1 MPIFCAILPGVCADR
16 SAAHVVKLAD
26 CTTITVTAAGIRPGK
41 EITMTDNN
49 TPNTTQQEN
58 TTQPEGNG
66 PAGKVFTQEEV
77 NSIVKERLARER
89 AKGQT
94 SSTTDNSTA
103 ELDTE
108 KAQLEADRQKLQDE
122 RNTFECER
130 YCKENGID
138 TSLVELIGSSDPE
151 EFKHKTEALCS
162 VFVKAKAKVAGTYVV
177 VNTGAEHG
185 AELRG
190 LPEPDGAQFFKPS
203 GTY

>member
-1 MPIFCAILPGVCADR
+1 
-16 SAAHVVKLAD
+16 
-26 CTTITVTAAGIRPGK
+26 
-41 EITMTDNN
+41 MTDNN
-49 TPNTTQQEN
+49 TPNTAQQEN

-151 EFKHKTEALCS
+151 EFKHKTEALSS
-162 VFVKAKAKVAGTYVV
+162 VFIKAKAKVAGTYVV

>member
-1 MPIFCAILPGVCADR
+1 
-16 SAAHVVKLAD
+16 
-26 CTTITVTAAGIRPGK
+26 
-41 EITMTDNN
+41 MTDNN
-49 TPNTTQQEN
+49 TPNTAQQEK
-58 TTQPEGNG
+58 TQPEGNG

-122 RNTFECER
+122 RNTF

-151 EFKHKTEALCS
+151 EFKHKTEALSS
-162 VFVKAKAKVAGTYVV
+162 VFIKAKAKVAGTYVV